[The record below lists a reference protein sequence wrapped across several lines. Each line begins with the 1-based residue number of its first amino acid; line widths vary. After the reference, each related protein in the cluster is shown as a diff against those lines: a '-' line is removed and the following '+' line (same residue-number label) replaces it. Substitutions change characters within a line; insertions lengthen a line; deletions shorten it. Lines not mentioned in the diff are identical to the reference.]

1 MYITHII
8 FIMKKFIFIISI
20 ALVCFSCINNS
31 NKSNVSKITE
41 ESNFPSD
48 KLEFTSLSDTT
59 IYHLANKSDM
69 PKYEIITNIVYP
81 LANGVAGD
89 DNLLTKDFISN
100 CIGKEYSKKENTEE
114 ALNSL
119 TKDLIKNY
127 ITEVCGTTPENKIE
141 GESWMNYEYIL
152 SNDILYNAHGILSYS
167 CDTYVYTG
175 GAHGLNTTLCYVYDF
190 YDNKEVLIN
199 SIFKEES
206 LPNVLSLIKEE
217 LAREEYADDIDMD
230 NVNVTE
236 NFFVDDE
243 GIHWIYNPYEI
254 APYALGAIEV
264 SIPYSDIEK
273 YMIDNTPIKSLL

>member
-1 MYITHII
+1 
-8 FIMKKFIFIISI
+8 MKKFIFIISVAVI
-20 ALVCFSCINNS
+20 CFSCINNS

-41 ESNFPSD
+41 ESNFPYD

-59 IYHLANKSDM
+59 IYHLANNNDM
-69 PKYEIITNIVYP
+69 PRYEIITNIVYP
-81 LANGVAGD
+81 LATGIAGD

-114 ALNSL
+114 ALDSL

-167 CDTYVYTG
+167 CDTYIYTG

-190 YDNKEVLIN
+190 YDNKEIFIN
-199 SIFKEES
+199 SIFKEEF

-264 SIPYSDIEK
+264 SIPYSDIER